1 MTSSEVNWLIAL
13 GVSVEMSPASRMET
27 SAGRLSMEV
36 GIGSSE
42 GVGVGVGIGSGEAVV
57 PELGLGDVRAVEKV
71 RSSML
76 KMSRLSAVSPL
87 LKSSVSVK

>member
-1 MTSSEVNWLIAL
+1 
-13 GVSVEMSPASRMET
+13 MET
-27 SAGRLSMEV
+27 FAGNSSIRV

-42 GVGVGVGIGSGEAVV
+42 GVGVGVGIGSGEAGV
-57 PELGLGDVRAVEKV
+57 LGLEVGDVCAVEKV
-71 RSSML
+71 KSSML